1 MRSKI
6 MVMDEPTAGQ
16 DYANYTHFMD
26 EMCGPGDEGN
36 SILSAN
42 FAATLFITHDLDLAV
57 TYANRVLLVGE
68 GTVVADGSPEEVLKD
83 FDLLNRCR
91 VRRTSLLDLNLSLLP
106 KTGGFLPAEALA
118 AYT

>member
-1 MRSKI
+1 
-6 MVMDEPTAGQ
+6 MDA
-16 DYANYTHFMD
+16 
-26 EMCGPGDEGN
+26 MCRPVDGAQ

-57 TYANRVLLVGE
+57 TYANRILLVGN
-68 GTVVADGSPEEVLKD
+68 GTVVADGPPEEVLKD

-91 VRRTSLLDLNLSLLP
+91 VRSTSLLNLNLSLLP

-118 AYT
+118 AYA